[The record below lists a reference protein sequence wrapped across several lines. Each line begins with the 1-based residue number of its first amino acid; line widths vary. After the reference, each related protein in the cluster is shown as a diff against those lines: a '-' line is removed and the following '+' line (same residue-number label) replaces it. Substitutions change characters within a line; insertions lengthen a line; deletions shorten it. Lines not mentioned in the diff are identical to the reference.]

1 MHGRAPLHI
10 SNMRIS
16 PPGHL
21 PGDPDAPS
29 EDFLGLAVA
38 SVLFGILIGA
48 GVIAAALWAVRTLQI
63 EAPAPAPGELG
74 GAGLLLLG
82 GTMGGLVLGAGAAW
96 TLMAPITSYFR
107 RGGLAI
113 LTGFATLVVS
123 LVAVPVDR
131 FLGRPGLAALAGG
144 CALGCLLL
152 SRFTFSASVAR

>member
-1 MHGRAPLHI
+1 MKL
-10 SNMRIS
+10 S

-21 PGDPDAPS
+21 PGDPNAPR

-38 SVLFGILIGA
+38 SVVFGILIGA
-48 GVIAAALWAVRTLQI
+48 GVIAAALWGVRTLQLD
-63 EAPAPAPGELG
+63 APPAPGELG
-74 GAGLLLLG
+74 GAGVLLLG

-123 LVAVPVDR
+123 LIAVPVDR

-144 CALGCLLL
+144 CALWCLLL
-152 SRFTFSASVAR
+152 SRFAFSPPR